1 MNIMKKLVL
10 LITAVCLLSAGNA
23 QTQLEKG
30 RLLAGVTSTI
40 GLGGYHG
47 SELMSLRFMKTKY
60 PGEEGSST
68 TSGFNFLPRGGYFV
82 MDNLAAGLDILLG
95 LSSQKSSE
103 SDYKSSNFGFGIGP
117 FARYYYP
124 LENCWPF
131 AEANFMVGA
140 ETSKYSG
147 GTWDDKSKW
156 SFVSFALGV
165 GAAKPIGESVT
176 VDLMAG
182 YSFTLWKD
190 SEPNEEYSGKEICS
204 GIIIKAG
211 FTVLFG
217 L

>member
-1 MNIMKKLVL
+1 MKKLVL
-10 LITAVCLLSAGNA
+10 LIAAVCLISVGNA

-30 RLLAGVTSTI
+30 RYLAGVTSTI
-40 GLGGYHG
+40 GLGAYHG
-47 SELMSLRFMKTKY
+47 SELMSLRFIKTKT
-60 PGEEGSST
+60 PGAEGSST

-103 SDYKSSNFGFGIGP
+103 SEYKSSDFSFGIGP

-131 AEANFMVGA
+131 AEANFMAGA
-140 ETSKYSG
+140 KTSKYSG
-147 GTWDDKSKW
+147 GSWDDKSKW
-156 SFVSFALGV
+156 SFVSFGMGV
-165 GAAKPIGESVT
+165 GAAKPIVESVT

-190 SEPNEEYSGKEICS
+190 SEPNEEYSGKQISS

>member
-10 LITAVCLLSAGNA
+10 LIAAVCLISVGNA

-30 RLLAGVTSTI
+30 RYLAGVTSTI
-40 GLGGYHG
+40 SAGGYYG
-47 SELMSLRFMKTKY
+47 SELMSLRFIKTKY
-60 PGEEGSST
+60 PGEEGSYST
-68 TSGFNFLPRGGYFV
+68 IGFNILPRGGYFV
-82 MDNLAAGLDILLG
+82 MDNLATGLDILLG
-95 LSSQKSSE
+95 LSREKSSD
-103 SDYKSSNFGFGIGP
+103 SDYKSSDLGFGIGP

-124 LENCWPF
+124 LEKCWPF

-147 GTWDDKSKW
+147 GSWDDKSKW
-156 SFVSFALGV
+156 SFVSFGLGV
-165 GAAKPIGESVT
+165 GAAKPIVEGVT
-176 VDLMAG
+176 VDLLAG

-190 SEPNEEYSGKEICS
+190 SEPNEEYSGKETCS